1 MSDYNTE
8 PTVFDK
14 ISEPAVKL
22 IEEEADKIEG
32 DAGTYTLS
40 FRPFTVN
47 ILYGIIMGIE
57 SASLLITHIKTSG
70 DAKDAGLTEA
80 SKSMYSEAFGRYDV
94 SVYRRIFYALLNKLN
109 FLEIPE
115 IRALGAI
122 YLLDGSVFPA
132 VISMVWASYKKKSN
146 AVKLHLLFELNRMI
160 PVQFV
165 SAPANTSEKGIL
177 RQTAETGIAYI
188 CDRGYV
194 CFGLFHDIC
203 DRGADFIIRGKSNHV
218 YSVIA
223 CFVTVIPES
232 WKTCLLYVTDYMVI
246 FENDRHQGKYR
257 TVSFTVSGEESV
269 LITGRFDLTTYQIIM
284 LYAYRWQVEL
294 MFRFLKR
301 TLNGIHLMCHS
312 PNGVEIQFAL
322 YMIAYLLLLSFKQE
336 SIKSEENRDGD
347 IIISDDGYD
356 SNMSEDNSASALFR
370 ESEEN
375 KVVSCG
381 LSEDN
386 SSVTPPDTPDYYSC
400 GLVTLLGK
408 RLKKYWKIGIH
419 WLTTVRNL
427 ISEPFTPEILKIIN
441 GMQ

>member
-1 MSDYNTE
+1 
-8 PTVFDK
+8 
-14 ISEPAVKL
+14 
-22 IEEEADKIEG
+22 
-32 DAGTYTLS
+32 
-40 FRPFTVN
+40 
-47 ILYGIIMGIE
+47 
-57 SASLLITHIKTSG
+57 
-70 DAKDAGLTEA
+70 
-80 SKSMYSEAFGRYDV
+80 V
-94 SVYRRIFYALLNKLN
+94 SVYRRIFHALPKKLN
-109 FLEIPE
+109 FLGIPE
-115 IRALGAI
+115 IRALGVI

-132 VISMVWASYKKKSN
+132 VISMAWASYKNKSN

-160 PVQFV
+160 PVHFV
-165 SAPANTSEKGIL
+165 SAAANTSEKGIL
-177 RQTAETGIAYI
+177 RQIAGAGGTYI

-194 CFGLFHDIC
+194 CFGLFYDIC

-218 YSVIA
+218 CSVIA
-223 CFVTVIPES
+223 CFFTVIPDS
-232 WKTCLLYVTDYMVI
+232 WKTYLSYVTDYMVI

-257 TVSFTVSGEESV
+257 MVSFTVFGEEFV
-269 LITGRFDLTTYQIIM
+269 LMTSRFDLMTYQIIM

-312 PNGVEIQFAL
+312 PNGVEIQFTL

-356 SNMSEDNSASALFR
+356 SSISEDNSASSPFT

-375 KVVSCG
+375 EAVSCDG

-400 GLVTLLGK
+400 GLVTFLGK

-419 WLTTVRNL
+419 WLTTLRNL
-427 ISEPFTPEILKIIN
+427 ISARFTPEILKIIN
-441 GMQ
+441 AMQ